1 MKRNMNRYA
10 TLGALFLASVFCVDV
25 ASKLSKPLLRHT
37 FYKGIRISYAIQ
49 PNSAAPLLF
58 FIHGAPGSWKAYR
71 KYLRNNSL
79 STDFEMI
86 SVDRPGYG
94 GTENGRAFASLKTQ
108 SHLLGRLLRLY
119 AKERPVILVGHSYG
133 GPLALRMAM
142 DYPNQVDGLLLL
154 APTIDP
160 SLEKRGRWRM
170 WIREVP
176 LRWLTPTSLYT
187 TNEEIISLKTDLE
200 DIEENYLCLKVPV
213 YYIHGTSDMI
223 VPVANQYY
231 AKRQMS
237 HLPLQLRI
245 LEGVNHFI
253 PWTNYSEV
261 IKGIYYLRNMLL

>member
-1 MKRNMNRYA
+1 MCA
-10 TLGALFLASVFCVDV
+10 HTHICLWGLIL
-25 ASKLSKPLLRHT
+25 LSSSSITTKSHLPDPLLRHV
-37 FYKGIRISYAIQ
+37 FYEDIRINYALQ

-71 KYLRNNSL
+71 KYLCDSSL

-94 GTENGRAFASLKTQ
+94 STENGRTFASLKTQ
-108 SHLLGRLLRLY
+108 SHLLGRLLSLY

-133 GPLALRMAM
+133 GSVALRMAM

-154 APTIDP
+154 APAIDP

-187 TNEEIISLKTDLE
+187 TNEEIIALKTDLE

-213 YYIHGTSDMI
+213 YYIHGTSDI
-223 VPVANQYY
+223 LVPVANQYY

-237 HLPLQLRI
+237 HLPLKLHI
-245 LEGVNHFI
+245 LQDVNHFI

-261 IKGIYYLRNMLL
+261 TKGIYYLRNVLLR